1 MDFLLTYLF
10 LLVHVVI
17 ECPLKT
23 DSILQ
28 GDVDY
33 IKYVDEVAKEKSQYT
48 FPDTLT
54 GIEQL
59 ANDDYTILHTL
70 DVLLRGTYLENPF
83 AFPDIKLFGK
93 TRPVLLLRHIWFVK
107 FQLYI
112 QGEAHVFGQFCEAV
126 LRSLGDLKKKKI
138 Q

>member
-1 MDFLLTYLF
+1 M
-10 LLVHVVI
+10 
-17 ECPLKT
+17 
-23 DSILQ
+23 
-28 GDVDY
+28 DY

-93 TRPVLLLRHIWFVK
+93 TRPVLLLRHIWFVT
-107 FQLYI
+107 FQRYI
-112 QGEAHVFGQFCEAV
+112 LVTYQFPVYVHTYSEFPITAC
-126 LRSLGDLKKKKI
+126 SFK
-138 Q
+138 QT

>member
-126 LRSLGDLKKKKI
+126 LRSLGDLR
-138 Q
+138 

>member
-1 MDFLLTYLF
+1 M
-10 LLVHVVI
+10 
-17 ECPLKT
+17 
-23 DSILQ
+23 
-28 GDVDY
+28 DY

-93 TRPVLLLRHIWFVK
+93 TRPVLLLRHIWFMT
-107 FQLYI
+107 FQRYWLHISFLFMYI
-112 QGEAHVFGQFCEAV
+112 LTLNSQIEEHVCFNFSDSSFHP
-126 LRSLGDLKKKKI
+126 LIHLSIK
-138 Q
+138 